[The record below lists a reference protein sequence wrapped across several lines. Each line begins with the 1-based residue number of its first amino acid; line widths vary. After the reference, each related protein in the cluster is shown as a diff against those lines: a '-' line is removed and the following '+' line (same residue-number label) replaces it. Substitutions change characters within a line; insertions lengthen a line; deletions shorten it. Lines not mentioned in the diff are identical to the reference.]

1 MSSITPSKN
10 SLSLFGMYV
19 TINDLYTSFG
29 LVLLSMA
36 LRLNGQI
43 LVTLTYLF
51 LMFVVDKDWFKT
63 LSTQLENVYLYGSQ
77 QLLPTIVLCIL
88 FLI

>member
-1 MSSITPSKN
+1 
-10 SLSLFGMYV
+10 
-19 TINDLYTSFG
+19 
-29 LVLLSMA
+29 MA

-43 LVTLTYLF
+43 LVTLIYLF
-51 LMFVVDKDWFKT
+51 LMFVLDKDWFKA
-63 LSTQLENVYLYGSQ
+63 LSTQQENVYLYGSQ